1 MESPGIEAGNEDCS
15 GKGETGKVFN
25 HSVRNREFPGKR
37 RTRRVGAYPHI
48 AVYEM
53 GRYGDLQGIHR
64 REEVIS
70 NLFETMKDKET
81 SDLLVVQGL
90 KRFFGAVQAV
100 KNVSFTIGRG
110 QVVGLI
116 GANGAGKTTTMRI
129 LATLDEADDGVVYLN
144 GYDIAKRPEK
154 VRQHIGW
161 MPDYFQPYA
170 ATSVREYLDF
180 FARAY
185 GFKGKELQ
193 KVVWDV
199 MDFTGLFSLSDRL
212 MDKLSKGQTQRLCL
226 ARTLINDP
234 DFLILDEPAAG
245 LDPKA
250 RLEFKNLVKILKD
263 RGKTILISSHILSEL
278 AEMCETF
285 IFMNEGEVVHDG
297 DKDSLL
303 EETSEEGWCFEIA
316 ADMPAMKLEEALSLR
331 SGWKV
336 LEQTRNGV
344 VAEYASRECA
354 RIAEELGRLT
364 RELPV
369 YDFHRREQR
378 LEDAFVNML
387 RKENKVIK
395 EAPATDKSSIVI
407 TELNS

>member
-1 MESPGIEAGNEDCS
+1 
-15 GKGETGKVFN
+15 
-25 HSVRNREFPGKR
+25 
-37 RTRRVGAYPHI
+37 
-48 AVYEM
+48 M